1 MSVTVTAPR
10 PRSSSVLTVFDEV
23 LSRAGRGQPVRLT
36 IRDDHGTDH
45 RVDAAGWCRR
55 QLSGDRAVLARCCG
69 PTLDVG
75 CGPGRLTSAL
85 NRLGRPALGIDVSAA
100 AVRLARARGAIALRR
115 DVFAA
120 LPGHGRWRHLLLA
133 DGNIGIGGDPV
144 RLLRRGRQLLARDGQ
159 IHLELARPGTRS
171 WSGDARIRD
180 GDGPP
185 SEPFRWAVL
194 AANDLAAVAEAAA
207 LRTLHTWTEAGR
219 WFATLT
225 PA

>member
-1 MSVTVTAPR
+1 MSVTATAP
-10 PRSSSVLTVFDEV
+10 PGLSVLAVFDEA

-36 IRDDHGTDH
+36 IRDDRDTDH
-45 RVDAAGWCRR
+45 RVDAAGWCRDH
-55 QLSGDRAVLARCCG
+55 LPGDRGLLARCSG

-100 AVRLARARGAIALRR
+100 AIRLARARGAIALRR

-133 DGNIGIGGDPV
+133 DGNIGIGGDPT
-144 RLLRRGRQLLARDGQ
+144 RLLRRCRQLLACTGRL
-159 IHLELARPGTRS
+159 HLELAGPGTRS
-171 WSGDARIRD
+171 WVGDARIRD
-180 GDGPP
+180 GDSPP
-185 SEPFRWAVL
+185 SAPFRWAVL
-194 AANDLAAVAEAAA
+194 AANNLAAVAEAAA
-207 LRTLHTWTEAGR
+207 LRTLDTWTEADR

>member
-1 MSVTVTAPR
+1 MTITTTAPH
-10 PRSSSVLTVFDEV
+10 PRSSVLAVFDDA
-23 LSRAGRGQPVRLT
+23 LSRAAQGQPVRLT
-36 IRDDHGTDH
+36 IRDDRDTDH
-45 RVDAAGWCRR
+45 LVDAAGWCRS
-55 QLSGDRAVLARCCG
+55 QLPGDRTLLARCAG

-85 NRLGRPALGIDVSAA
+85 NRLGHPALGIDVSAA
-100 AVRLARARGAIALRR
+100 AVRLARARGATALRR

-133 DGNIGIGGDPV
+133 DGNIGIGGDPA
-144 RLLRRGRQLLARDGQ
+144 RLLRRCRQLLARTGR

-171 WSGDARIRD
+171 WSGDARIRA
-180 GDGPP
+180 GEGPP
-185 SEPFRWAVL
+185 SAPFRWAVL
-194 AANDLAAVAEAAA
+194 AANDLPVAATAAA
-207 LRTLHTWTEAGR
+207 LHTLHAWTEADR

>member
-1 MSVTVTAPR
+1 MNTTTTAPH
-10 PRSSSVLTVFDEV
+10 PRSSVLGVFDDV
-23 LSRAGRGQPVRLT
+23 LSRAGLGQSVRLT
-36 IRDDHGTDH
+36 IRDDRDVDH
-45 RVDAAGWCRR
+45 RVDAAAWCRNYVP
-55 QLSGDRAVLARCCG
+55 GDQALLARCGG

-75 CGPGRLTSAL
+75 CGPGRLIGAL
-85 NRLGRPALGIDVSAA
+85 NAQGRTALGIDVSAV
-100 AVRLARARGAIALRR
+100 AVRLARARGASALRR

-144 RLLRRGRQLLARDGQ
+144 RLLHRCRQLLARTGR

-171 WSGDARIRD
+171 WAGDARIRD

-185 SEPFRWAVL
+185 SAPFRWAVL
-194 AANDLAAVAEAAA
+194 AADDLAVAAEAAA
-207 LRTLHTWTEAGR
+207 LRTLETWTEADR
-219 WFATLT
+219 WFATLA

>member
-1 MSVTVTAPR
+1 MSVATIAPHAR
-10 PRSSSVLTVFDEV
+10 PSVLSVFDDA
-23 LSRAGRGQPVRLT
+23 LSRAARGQRVRLT
-36 IRDDHGTDH
+36 IRDDRDTEH
-45 RVDAAGWCRR
+45 RVDVAGWCRNEVA
-55 QLSGDRAVLARCCG
+55 GDRALLARCCG

-85 NRLGRPALGIDVSAA
+85 NRLGHPALGIDVSAA
-100 AVRLARARGAIALRR
+100 AVRQARTRGAIALRR

-133 DGNIGIGGDPV
+133 DGNIGIGGDPAL
-144 RLLRRGRQLLARDGQ
+144 LLRRCRSLLARDGR

-171 WSGDARIRD
+171 WAGDARIRE

-185 SEPFRWAVL
+185 SAPFRWAVV
-194 AANDLAAVAEAAA
+194 AAGDLAEAAEAAA
-207 LRTLHTWTEAGR
+207 LRTVRAWTEADR